1 MGDPGANEAPSYS
14 ATTDF
19 ESKSHEELLRMVR
32 DANSERVSQLGQT
45 LVDAGADLDQ
55 IGSDLKRDMGALLW
69 EGKAGDAF
77 RAWGHKVAIA
87 AEYLADY
94 SDTAGRFMKDAGAT
108 LADVKSAMPEVPT
121 ESKRIA
127 DAYAPGM
134 SEEESMAKLGYC
146 PSPEAVTRAKQDTT
160 DAHAEAVRQMTK
172 LGQAYNMSREIIS
185 DLEPPEIPPPPT
197 EPMPSVYSGGDEYAS
212 HGQVASSAR
221 EYSSEFTRYAGDSGG
236 IVDNSPHSPRSGVGD
251 ASATAARIM
260 QPGGDGINGGLPLS
274 PNTGLPQ
281 VPEPATRTDSV
292 SVPAAL
298 SDPVTHQSVARTPAP
313 TDVPGGPVV
322 PPNSTFAPSPPN
334 PSRGIRAGSI
344 ETRSRR
350 GLDVPFMSRS
360 SGPATTPRLGPR
372 TGVYGGLP
380 VSESGPRNQ
389 IPRGTVVG
397 SEQGM
402 SQTGGRPP
410 LVGGMGNVVGGQP
423 SDNSA
428 SGRRLANEPGGVVG
442 SPRGSQNSTGKV
454 FTPGGSGLVR
464 RQSQP
469 HSSRGAGQSGRRST
483 SDAGEERQESRHALG
498 GNSAEGDGSW
508 IAARHRTAPPVIE

>member
-1 MGDPGANEAPSYS
+1 MGDPGAGQAPSYS

-87 AEYLADY
+87 AEYLSDY

-185 DLEPPEIPPPPT
+185 DLEPPEIPPVPSTSIPSDLGQGNESNLYDVGTSRTSSGSDSIRTTVPDRESVPT
-197 EPMPSVYSGGDEYAS
+197 SSVIDAGRSSGVGANHQS
-212 HGQVASSAR
+212 LPLAR
-221 EYSSEFTRYAGDSGG
+221 ESEGAFQSAPAESHLSALAPELTQTDSVDLLPVDTNPVSPRLPGTGQTAGEIVNAPVPANSTFSPGLPLPSAGG
-236 IVDNSPHSPRSGVGD
+236 TTGGALPRSGNGM
-251 ASATAARIM
+251 ALPLTREGPGSATKPR
-260 QPGGDGINGGLPLS
+260 LPLVNGIHGGISS
-274 PNTGLPQ
+274 PI
-281 VPEPATRTDSV
+281 
-292 SVPAAL
+292 
-298 SDPVTHQSVARTPAP
+298 PAP
-313 TDVPGGPVV
+313 
-322 PPNSTFAPSPPN
+322 A
-334 PSRGIRAGSI
+334 
-344 ETRSRR
+344 
-350 GLDVPFMSRS
+350 
-360 SGPATTPRLGPR
+360 
-372 TGVYGGLP
+372 
-380 VSESGPRNQ
+380 NQ
-389 IPRGTVVG
+389 IPRGVVVG
-397 SEQGM
+397 AERGTTSHF
-402 SQTGGRPP
+402 GRPP
-410 LVGGMGNVVGGQP
+410 VSGMGNAVGAEQP
-423 SDNSA
+423 RPQNRAPRVA
-428 SGRRLANEPGGVVG
+428 SEPGGVVG
-442 SPRGSQNSTGKV
+442 APRASTLGARDA
-454 FTPGGSGLVR
+454 FTSGGSGLVSRGDQGVRPTSGNAGGTPKPDEDARR
-464 RQSQP
+464 RQRRLP
-469 HSSRGAGQSGRRST
+469 DNLVEDENVWSRAAG
-483 SDAGEERQESRHALG
+483 
-498 GNSAEGDGSW
+498 
-508 IAARHRTAPPVIE
+508 RTVPPVIE

>member
-1 MGDPGANEAPSYS
+1 MGDPGAGQAPSYS

-87 AEYLADY
+87 AEYLSDY

-197 EPMPSVYSGGDEYAS
+197 EPMPRGIPRRSDYVPYDQGSATAPDYAFAGS
-212 HGQVASSAR
+212 FQ
-221 EYSSEFTRYAGDSGG
+221 GDSGG
-236 IVDNSPHSPRSGVGD
+236 VPTVSPHPSFLPRQPEEALEPGLPQESHVGVGRDQPVVTDDLHPSPKAPVLTGLDSLAVPPTPHQASDLQPLTQYPVTGEASARPAVPPHSTFGPGMLPSPRGGQAGAGHSEMRRGLGNTPPIPVRSGPSSAPRISPHS
-251 ASATAARIM
+251 
-260 QPGGDGINGGLPLS
+260 GI
-274 PNTGLPQ
+274 
-281 VPEPATRTDSV
+281 
-292 SVPAAL
+292 
-298 SDPVTHQSVARTPAP
+298 
-313 TDVPGGPVV
+313 
-322 PPNSTFAPSPPN
+322 
-334 PSRGIRAGSI
+334 
-344 ETRSRR
+344 
-350 GLDVPFMSRS
+350 
-360 SGPATTPRLGPR
+360 
-372 TGVYGGLP
+372 YGGLP
-380 VSESGPRNQ
+380 KPVSGPGNQ
-389 IPRGTVVG
+389 IPRGAVVG
-397 SEQGM
+397 GERGTSSAGV
-402 SQTGGRPP
+402 RPP
-410 LVGGMGNVVGGQP
+410 MVGGMGQTAGGEP
-423 SDNSA
+423 PRSA
-428 SGRRLANEPGGVVG
+428 TNGRRLASEPGGVIG
-442 SPRGSQNSTGKV
+442 TPRRSPGPAGGA
-454 FTPGGSGLVR
+454 FTPGGSGLVGAKRTVSTNRSDSEIRPR
-464 RQSQP
+464 RATAHDNETEEGNTWP
-469 HSSRGAGQSGRRST
+469 AGGP
-483 SDAGEERQESRHALG
+483 
-498 GNSAEGDGSW
+498 
-508 IAARHRTAPPVIE
+508 RTAPPVIE